1 MIYMTM
7 NRQRDHCKSEDR
19 YRRMSW
25 MTQNREGEWK
35 EMTSVLNLK
44 ARLV

>member
-1 MIYMTM
+1 MTYMTM
-7 NRQRDHCKSEDR
+7 NRQRDHCKSEDK

-25 MTQNREGEWK
+25 MPQNREDERK
-35 EMTSVLNLK
+35 EMISVLNLK